1 MARLFVCGDIMNMSG
16 NTEFIGQDIG
26 KVINEADYAI
36 ANLEGPELF
45 EGQICSSPHQNKG
58 TVKYLKDIGF
68 DLMLLANNHIA
79 ELGESGI
86 NNTISQI
93 NQYNLDYIGVGFSL
107 DEVYKPI
114 IKDIEGIR
122 FAMLNVCE
130 AQKGYFWSTKQKYG
144 YAWIGYDN
152 LLPVIHN
159 ASQIA
164 DYVLVFVH
172 AGLEHQCIPLPEFR
186 SLYKKMCDAGASAVI
201 GAHPHTPQG
210 YEYYGEKL
218 IAYSLGNFYLPRSNN
233 DWAEENKSYSLLVD
247 FRIGHRISI
256 EPIFHHLDGGVVN
269 LVKDSVQCID
279 LEMLCNILGG
289 GYDLLADEMCNTVY
303 KELCGRLISYATLGE
318 YEGINLLGII
328 KNILRITLFRRRYVT
343 SSTEQRDKLLLRLF
357 ENESYRY
364 TIIRSLKNKY
374 NE

>member
-1 MARLFVCGDIMNMSG
+1 MARVFVCGDIMNMSG

-26 KVINEADYAI
+26 KVISGADYSI
-36 ANLEGPELF
+36 ANLEGPELL
-45 EGQICSSPHQNKG
+45 EGQISSSPHQRNG
-58 TVKYLKDIGF
+58 TVKYLKAIGF

-79 ELGESGI
+79 ELGEQGI
-86 NNTISQI
+86 KNTISQI
-93 NQYNLDYIGVGFSL
+93 KQYKLDHIGVGFSL
-107 DEVYKPI
+107 DEVYRPL
-114 IKDIEGIR
+114 IKEIEGIR

-130 AQKGYFWSTKQKYG
+130 AQKGFFWSTKQKYG

-152 LLPVIHN
+152 LLIAIHN

-172 AGLEHQCIPLPEFR
+172 AGLEHQSIPLPEFR
-186 SLYKKMCDAGASAVI
+186 SLYKKMCDAGASVVI

-218 IAYSLGNFYLPRSNN
+218 IAYSLGNFYLPRLNN
-233 DWAEENKSYSLLVD
+233 EWTEEDKSYSLLID
-247 FRIGHRISI
+247 FRVGQRISI
-256 EPIFHHLDGGVVN
+256 KPIFHQLNGGVVD
-269 LVKDSVQCID
+269 LVKDATQCVD
-279 LEMLCNILGG
+279 LDLLCSMLGE
-289 GYDLLADEMCNTVY
+289 GYDLQADDMCKTVY
-303 KELCGRLISYATLGE
+303 KELCSRLISDATLGE

-328 KNILRITLFRRRYVT
+328 KNILRITLFRRRFVT
-343 SSTEQRDKLLLRLF
+343 SSIEQRGKLLLRLF